1 MGTKEAFS
9 QHLLALQNRIC
20 RSLEDVDGKT
30 KFIEDTWE
38 RPGGGG
44 GKTRIIS
51 DGRLIEKGG
60 VNISEVYGETPN
72 ALKEKFGMKE
82 GEFFASGLSLVLH
95 SHNPHIPTVHANWRY
110 FEMYDSNHQIVQS
123 WFGGGCDLTPYY
135 LVEKDATHF
144 HQVLKNMCDRHHPN
158 FYKEFKADCDR
169 YFFNTHREEAR
180 GLGGIF
186 YDYLKED
193 RNISWMNLLAFQID
207 SGNSLLDAY
216 LPIVEKHQYDS
227 FSESQKYWQEIRRG
241 RYVEFNLLHD
251 RGTHF
256 GIKTKGRTESI
267 LMSLPPTV
275 RWDYNF
281 KPEKGSEEEK
291 LIDALKNPESWV

>member
-1 MGTKEAFS
+1 MGIKEAFS
-9 QHLLALQNRIC
+9 QHLIDLQNRIC
-20 RSLEDVDGKT
+20 SALEDIDGKT

-51 DGRLIEKGG
+51 HGRLIEKGG
-60 VNISEVYGETPN
+60 VNISEVFGEIPN
-72 ALKEKFGMKE
+72 ALKDKFGVKE

-169 YFFNTHREEAR
+169 YFLNSHREEAR

-193 RNISWMNLLAFQID
+193 QNISWMNLLAFQID

-216 LPIVEKHQYDS
+216 LPIIKNHQYDS

-251 RGTHF
+251 KGTHF

-267 LMSLPPTV
+267 LMSLPPRV

-291 LIDALKNPESWV
+291 LLDALKKQESWV

>member
-1 MGTKEAFS
+1 MGIKEAFS
-9 QHLLALQNRIC
+9 QHLIDLQYKIC
-20 RSLEDVDGKT
+20 MALEDLDGKN

-44 GKTRIIS
+44 GKTRIMS
-51 DGRLIEKGG
+51 HGRLIEKGG
-60 VNISEVYGETPN
+60 VNTSEVYGELPI
-72 ALKEKFGMKE
+72 ALKEKFGVKE

-95 SHNPHIPTVHANWRY
+95 SHNPHIPTIHANWRY
-110 FEMYDSNHQIVQS
+110 FEMYDSNHQIIQS
-123 WFGGGCDLTPYY
+123 WFGGGCDLTPCY

-144 HQVLKNMCDRHHPN
+144 HQVMKNMCKRHHPN
-158 FYKEFKADCDR
+158 FYKEFKANCDI
-169 YFFNTHREEAR
+169 YFLNTHRGEAR

-186 YDYLKED
+186 YDYLKE
-193 RNISWMNLLAFQID
+193 NQNMSWKKLLAFQID

-216 LPIVEKHQYDS
+216 LPIAEKHQHDS
-227 FSESQKYWQEIRRG
+227 FSETQKYWQEIRRG

-256 GIKTKGRTESI
+256 GINTKGRTESI
-267 LMSLPPTV
+267 LMSLPPRV
-275 RWDYNF
+275 RWDYDL

-291 LIDALKNPESWV
+291 LIDALKNPKDWV